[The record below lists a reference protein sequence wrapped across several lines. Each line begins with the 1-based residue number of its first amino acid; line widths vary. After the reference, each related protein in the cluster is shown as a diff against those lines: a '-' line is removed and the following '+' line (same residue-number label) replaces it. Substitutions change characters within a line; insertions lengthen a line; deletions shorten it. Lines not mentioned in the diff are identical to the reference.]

1 VAEET
6 SGWPGIIAAGVS
18 AGVATVASAFGI
30 WAKLSDARREKAA
43 TAAADEVR
51 KNLDAHQRDYMDRV
65 EKARDAEERRANYWR
80 GEAEKYS
87 ELAHGLRHEVNN
99 WRHKS
104 GIMESPRVPPIEDF
118 PEE

>member
-1 VAEET
+1 MAEET

-18 AGVATVASAFGI
+18 AGVAMVASAFGI
-30 WAKLSDARREKAA
+30 WAKLSDARREKIA
-43 TAAADEVR
+43 TAAADKVR
-51 KNLDAHQRDYMDRV
+51 ENLDAHQRDYMSRL
-65 EKARDAEERRANYWR
+65 EKAREDEERRASYWR

-87 ELAHGLRHEVNN
+87 EIAHTLRHEVNN

-104 GIMESPRVPPIEDF
+104 GIMESPHVPPIEDF